1 VTVDLI
7 PWAAPGPYRVAFS
20 TRVGGV
26 SEGQYGSLNIGALT
40 ADAPAAPPENRRR
53 LLEALGADP
62 ERATMARQVHGARVL
77 PARPTGVVTPGEA
90 GAGAYDECDGLWT
103 AEPGQGLLLVTADCV
118 PIALV
123 RTEPAAADTA
133 AAEAA
138 DRPGHGGTPSSGP
151 ALALLHAGWR
161 GLLAGVVEQGVRA
174 LGGGPHP
181 GAARLAAAIGPCIG
195 PCCFEVGD
203 EVAVPFR
210 EAFGKDSVRDGRA
223 DLPLA
228 VERALHGAGV
238 TRIHRTDLCTAC
250 NPQLFFSHRRDAG
263 LTGRQG
269 VVGVIG

>member
-1 VTVDLI
+1 MTVDLI
-7 PWAAPGPYRVAFS
+7 PWDAPGPYRIAFS
-20 TRVGGV
+20 TRAGGV
-26 SEGQYGSLNIGALT
+26 SDGPYDSLNIGALT
-40 ADAPAAPPENRRR
+40 ADAPTAPPENRRR

-62 ERATMARQVHGARVL
+62 ERATMARQVHGMRVL

-90 GAGAYDECDGLWT
+90 GAAAYDECDGLWT
-103 AEPGQGLLLVTADCV
+103 AKPGQALLLVTADCV

-123 RTEPAAADTA
+123 RSEPAAADPGA
-133 AAEAA
+133 GAA
-138 DRPGHGGTPSSGP
+138 DRPGPAALPSSGP

-161 GLLAGVVEQGVRA
+161 GLLGGVVEQGVRS
-174 LGGGPHP
+174 LGGGTHP

-203 EVAVPFR
+203 DVADPFR
-210 EAFGKDSVRDGRA
+210 EAFGKDSVRDGHA

-228 VERALHGAGV
+228 VERALHSAGV
-238 TRIHRTDLCTAC
+238 THIHRTDLCTAC
-250 NPQLFFSHRRDAG
+250 NPRLFFSHRRDAG